1 MAMRN
6 RRIIFLFIILLSIL
20 VCSCD
25 GDEGKSSR
33 QIKDTR
39 WQQYIHTHQKPYRE
53 INLLHVLYRSH
64 FTLSPDRRKALYGNY
79 LNMGPDLKTIYL
91 IDMNSPDILKTLEGH
106 IKPQGVQCAAFS
118 SDGKRAVSGGGLDHD
133 TEQARIEGTLSYWDL
148 DSGKLLGHIEH
159 KDALMRK
166 DYLIRSVAY
175 SPAGNKAISGGDDG
189 DILLWDLEKMQALKT
204 FVGHSSGI
212 RRNCLT
218 WSKDGKTFVS
228 GSWDGSIRQWDVQTA
243 KEVAHLQAGYGR
255 VMSLALSPDGKYALS
270 SYLNGPNQP
279 VIFWDLED
287 QREINRFGI
296 PGNHRQTDQWLHVV
310 SVAFSPDGKT
320 ALLGLVFGTVI
331 WWDLNE
337 WRQIAMNRLYE
348 KELTFVAYSAD
359 GKSSIS
365 VGWDTTQ
372 ARRNV
377 KVKFWQLPALNKQN
391 QKEHTLK

>member
-1 MAMRN
+1 MYN
-6 RRIIFLFIILLSIL
+6 RKVILSCFLLLSIL
-20 VCSCD
+20 IFSCD
-25 GDEGKSSR
+25 GDEEESSR
-33 QIKDTR
+33 QISDTR
-39 WQQYIHTHQKPYRE
+39 WHQYIKTRQKPYRE

-148 DSGKLLGHIEH
+148 AIGKLLGHTEH
-159 KDALMRK
+159 NDDLMRK

-175 SPAGNKAISGGDDG
+175 SPTENKAISGGDDG
-189 DILLWDLEKMQALKT
+189 DILLWDVEKIQALKT

-212 RRNCLT
+212 RPNCLV

-228 GSWDGSIRQWDVQTA
+228 GSWDGSIRLWDVQNG
-243 KEVAHLQAGYGR
+243 KEAAHLQAGYGR

-270 SYLNGPNQP
+270 SYLNGPNRP
-279 VIFWDLED
+279 VIFWDLEN
-287 QREINRFGI
+287 QREINRFGV
-296 PGNHRQTDQWLHVV
+296 PGNRRYGDQFLHIA

-320 ALLGLVFGTVI
+320 ALFGLVFGTVI

-337 WRQIAMNRLYE
+337 WRQIAMNRLHE
-348 KELTFVAYSAD
+348 VELTFVAFSAD

-365 VGWDTTQ
+365 VGWDTSE

-377 KVKFWQLPALNKQN
+377 KVKFWQLPTLNKQN
-391 QKEHTLK
+391 QKKHTLK